1 MKRFQILPHTA
12 DLRLKVYGKDLP
24 ELFGNAALGLAHVLY
39 KDAEKKIKLAR
50 GAEKIVVEADGAE
63 TLLVSFLNQI
73 LSLSNIN
80 KKVYPKVKV
89 LYFSPQKLE
98 AQFSGIT
105 VDGFDEDIKAVSYH
119 EVKIEKSKEGIFE
132 TTIVLDI

>member
-24 ELFGNAALGLAHVLY
+24 ELFENAALGLAHVL
-39 KDAEKKIKLAR
+39 KEGAEKKLKLAR
-50 GAEKIVVEADGAE
+50 GAEKISTEGDGVE

-80 KKVYPKVKV
+80 KKVYPKVKI
-89 LYFSPQKLE
+89 LYFSPQKIE
-98 AQFSGIT
+98 AQISGIP
-105 VDGFDEDIKAVSYH
+105 VSGFDEDIKAVSFH
-119 EVKIEKSKEGIFE
+119 EVRIEKNEEDIFNA
-132 TTIVLDI
+132 TLVFDV